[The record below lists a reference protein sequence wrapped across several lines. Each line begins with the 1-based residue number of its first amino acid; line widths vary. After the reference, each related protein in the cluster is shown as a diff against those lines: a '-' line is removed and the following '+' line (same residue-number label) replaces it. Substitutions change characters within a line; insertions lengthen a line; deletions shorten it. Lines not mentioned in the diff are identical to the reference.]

1 MIRAA
6 IIGLGWWGRTLVESV
21 QGQSQAIRFTVG
33 ATRTRTGEVEAFA
46 EEQGLVL
53 QDSLEAVLDNPDVDA
68 AVLATPHSMHA
79 RQVVAAAEAG
89 RHVFCEKP
97 FTLTR
102 ADAEAAVAAT
112 QKAGVTLGLGYNRRF
127 HPTMRAV
134 RDQVT
139 SGALGTILHVEG
151 TMSFPNALAL
161 SADHWRADRNETP
174 CGGLMPM
181 GVHIID
187 SLIDMCG
194 PVEEVFCTS
203 SRRAVSIEADDTTA
217 VIFRMKQGSS
227 AYLGTMT
234 ATGGSYRYQV
244 FGSEGW
250 VRLDGMSHV
259 AGASSLERRS
269 RLFASC
275 VFQPVKGAQESRTVE
290 AYDVSRA
297 ALDAFADACQG
308 GPAYPIPL
316 EEMIHG
322 AAVTEAIVRSAG
334 SGRMEKVG

>member
-21 QGQSQAIRFTVG
+21 QGESEVIRFTAG
-33 ATRTRTGEVEAFA
+33 ATRTRTEEVTAFA
-46 EEQGLVL
+46 KDQDFAL
-53 QDSLEAVLDNPDVDA
+53 QDSLEAVLGNPDVDA
-68 AVLATPHSMHA
+68 VVLATPHSMHA
-79 RQVVAAAEAG
+79 QQVAAAAEAG
-89 RHVFCEKP
+89 KHVFCEKP
-97 FTLTR
+97 FTLTK

-112 QKAGVTLGLGYNRRF
+112 RKAGVTLGLGYNRRF
-127 HPTMRAV
+127 HPTMQAMRE
-134 RDQVT
+134 QVT

-151 TMSFPNALAL
+151 TMTFPNALSL
-161 SADHWRADRNETP
+161 SPDHWRADRTETP

-194 PVEEVFCTS
+194 PVEEVFCVST
-203 SRRAVSIEADDTTA
+203 RRAVSIDADDTTA
-217 VIFRMKQGSS
+217 VILRMKQGGS

-275 VFQPVKGAQESRTVE
+275 IFQPAKGAQQPRTVE

-297 ALDAFADACQG
+297 ALDSFAAAAAG

-334 SGRMEKVG
+334 SGRLEKVG

>member
-6 IIGLGWWGRTLVESV
+6 IVGLGWWGRTLVESV
-21 QGQSQAIRFTVG
+21 QGESEAIRFTAG

-46 EEQGLVL
+46 RDRGFALRG
-53 QDSLEAVLDNPDVDA
+53 DLEAVLDDPDVDA
-68 AVLATPHSMHA
+68 VVLATPHSMHA
-79 RQVVAAAEAG
+79 SQVAAAAG
-89 RHVFCEKP
+89 AGKHVFCEKP

-102 ADAEAAVAAT
+102 ADAETAVAAVR
-112 QKAGVTLGLGYNRRF
+112 KAGVTLGLGYNRRF

-134 RDQVT
+134 REQVV

-151 TMSFPNALAL
+151 TMTFPNALAL
-161 SADHWRADRNETP
+161 PADHWRADRDETP

-194 PVEEVFCTS
+194 PVEEVFCAST
-203 SRRAVSIEADDTTA
+203 RRAVSIDAEDTTA
-217 VIFRMKQGSS
+217 VLFRMKEGGS

-275 VFQPVKGAQESRTVE
+275 VFQPVKGAQQERAVE

-297 ALDAFADACQG
+297 ALDAFAEAARG

-334 SGRMEKVG
+334 SGRLEKVG